1 MSYKFK
7 LKDVNLGDDS
17 QFKMSIGNL
26 EVETSAEVYKILV
39 PFYEKILASV
49 INVFKADQAKDAID
63 PLDFFE
69 GLGAKVHRSK
79 ATKQKMSN

>member
-17 QFKMSIGNL
+17 QFKMSIGDL

-39 PFYEKILASV
+39 PFYEKILAAV
-49 INVFKADQAKDAID
+49 INVFKAEQGKDASEPVD
-63 PLDFFE
+63 FLDA
-69 GLGAKVHRSK
+69 LKNIHK
-79 ATKQKMSN
+79 TPKQKMSN